1 MSASPKLTHY
11 LPQPPGACR
20 MHLLET
26 LALNKLR
33 RWMVGWVD
41 GGGGCFGC
49 HRVGEGLLWKMPPE
63 GLLSGENPEKSHSD
77 RPEDSQMEGK
87 PSRQPR
93 SPCSNQDDGNETGV
107 EQGRGSPFA
116 ATVWRGEIKVRGP
129 ASCPSPDKQ
138 LPPPAALP
146 PLQPPCHAGA
156 VKRRWGG
163 PDLPACIW
171 LTGDCEGALRA
182 HVTINNPCW
191 ERWTEGVYM
200 LPPPLCVFLFS
211 YREGGGGDLS
221 PNLTTHACSGCSGV
235 CFEKIHMHRV
245 QACMHAWRAS
255 FGGVILDVINCR
267 SAFGGEWGGD
277 VGNKQ
282 RNERW

>member
-41 GGGGCFGC
+41 WG
-49 HRVGEGLLWKMPPE
+49 GLLW
-63 GLLSGENPEKSHSD
+63 LSQGRGGFIVENAAWGAFEWW
-77 RPEDSQMEGK
+77 MEGK

-93 SPCSNQDDGNETGV
+93 SPCSNQDVGNETRV

-221 PNLTTHACSGCSGV
+221 PNLTTHARSGCSGV

>member
-1 MSASPKLTHY
+1 MKAVSGNFTLSHACSHVG
-11 LPQPPGACR
+11 LPQANSLPASAAGRLQDAPSGDAGVKQ
-20 MHLLET
+20 
-26 LALNKLR
+26 AAQ
-33 RWMVGWVD
+33 VDGWV
-41 GGGGCFGC
+41 GGWGGGCFGC
-49 HRVGEGLLWKMPPE
+49 HRVGEGILWKMPPE

-182 HVTINNPCW
+182 HVTINNPC
-191 ERWTEGVYM
+191 
-200 LPPPLCVFLFS
+200 
-211 YREGGGGDLS
+211 
-221 PNLTTHACSGCSGV
+221 
-235 CFEKIHMHRV
+235 
-245 QACMHAWRAS
+245 
-255 FGGVILDVINCR
+255 
-267 SAFGGEWGGD
+267 
-277 VGNKQ
+277 
-282 RNERW
+282 